1 MKKIRLRKKR
11 VLLFIVLP
19 ALLISIGI
27 TLAFMFKSSETV
39 ENIFFPAKV
48 ECKVTEVFDG
58 TQKSSI
64 AIKNTGNTDAYLRL
78 RFVSCWV
85 NGNGDI
91 VGKESEPV
99 QLSFSP
105 DWTALGDNTYMYNSP
120 VAPDE
125 ATANLLTSPLVLKKD
140 TYLGEP
146 VYQAVEIFAEGIQSK
161 PADAVKQAW
170 GVDIE

>member
-11 VLLFIVLP
+11 VLLFIALP

-27 TLAFMFKSSETV
+27 TLAFMFKSSETI
-39 ENIFFPAKV
+39 ENTFFPAQV
-48 ECKVTEVFDG
+48 ECKVVEEFDG

-78 RFVSCWV
+78 RLVSYWV
-85 NGNGDI
+85 DGNGSI

-99 QLSFSP
+99 EISYSS
-105 DWTALGDNTYMYNSP
+105 DWTAMGDNTYKYNSP
-120 VAPDE
+120 VAPNG
-125 ATANLLTSPLVLKKD
+125 TTPNLLTAPLELKED

-146 VYQAVEIFAEGIQSK
+146 VYQVVEIFAEGIQSN
-161 PADAVKQAW
+161 PQDAVDVW
-170 GVDIE
+170 D